1 MPPLPKPAHL
11 RQRRNRDVTR
21 ATLPSVKQAAQNKV
35 PPLYKREKSTERWHA
50 RVVAWWGAVWR
61 SPMASEWL
69 EADVLGL
76 VYRTAELQQDFWT
89 ASDATGRIA
98 VETRIDKNEERLG
111 LSPIDRRRLQWEV
124 EKGEQAEER
133 IERRRRSKELDKATK
148 GKDPR
153 DIIKAVAS

>member
-1 MPPLPKPAHL
+1 M
-11 RQRRNRDVTR
+11 
-21 ATLPSVKQAAQNKV
+21 AARNKV
-35 PPLYKREKSTERWHA
+35 PSLYKRRETENWHT
-50 RVVAWWGAVWR
+50 RVTAWWSAIWK

-89 ASDATGRIA
+89 ADDAQGRVA
-98 VETRIDKNEERLG
+98 VETRIAKNEERLG

-124 EKGEQAEER
+124 EKGDQAAER
-133 IERRRRSKELDKATK
+133 TTRRRGLRQTE

-153 DIIKAVAS
+153 ELMRVAK